1 MLWPLAITNCGGFW
15 PQIDKKSYSAT
26 DYKRSLVGTK
36 GQPESEKEI
45 IRERERENY
54 REITCVQGHQEESWA
69 PRPDFLWVPLY

>member
-1 MLWPLAITNCGGFW
+1 MTFQMLWPLAITNCGGLW

-45 IRERERENY
+45 IRERERE
-54 REITCVQGHQEESWA
+54 
-69 PRPDFLWVPLY
+69 L